1 MYFVTDK
8 YGRANAVLN
17 SVENHVLK
25 KLDKEYPKL
34 YRKDKH
40 TVAYGEVIEHETLNL
55 YAIEIMQEE
64 WIGDLKPLVNLQPEE
79 RYVIRL
85 SGDWTEPMPE
95 PEEIIE

>member
-40 TVAYGEVIEHETLNL
+40 TVKYGEVREHETLDL
-55 YAIEIMQEE
+55 YAIELMTDE
-64 WIGDLKPLVNLQPEE
+64 WIGDLKPIVNLQPEE
-79 RYVIRL
+79 RFTPRL
-85 SGDWTEPMPE
+85 AGNWDEPMPI
-95 PEEIIE
+95 EEDED